1 METTVRII
9 VCDDEI
15 TAVQRVVKELKHFFH
30 NANIETVFFSC
41 TSAFQI
47 FEIMDKQEITVF
59 FWILICRKETG
70 LTWRRK

>member
-30 NANIETVFFSC
+30 NANIETVFFPVHLLFRYLKSW
-41 TSAFQI
+41 TSR
-47 FEIMDKQEITVF
+47 KLPYF
-59 FWILICRKETG
+59 FG
-70 LTWRRK
+70 Y